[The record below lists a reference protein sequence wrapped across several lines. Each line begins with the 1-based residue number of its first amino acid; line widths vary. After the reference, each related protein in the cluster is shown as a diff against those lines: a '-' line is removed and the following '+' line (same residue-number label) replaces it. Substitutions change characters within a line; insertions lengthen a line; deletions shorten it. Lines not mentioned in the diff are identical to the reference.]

1 VAAVQTPDQIPT
13 EVQAE
18 LIRRHKATAQT
29 VGALLVLTLV
39 FALVAF
45 LGKNFFRHQNNSGL
59 DIALRITILIF
70 GLGSVV
76 LRRTRFST
84 MRLQDIAALKG
95 TSGLLVTLERTT
107 LQVALL
113 GAAIVVFGFIA
124 TLLTGN
130 QFYTYGAGLVGFVVL
145 LYCFPTRASWQLAIK
160 KFAPDYPEAPKPTS
174 LSATD

>member
-1 VAAVQTPDQIPT
+1 VAAVQTPDQIST

-29 VGALLVLTLV
+29 VGALLVLTLIL
-39 FALVAF
+39 ALMAF
-45 LGKNFFRHQNNSGL
+45 LGKSLFRHQDNSSL
-59 DIALRITILIF
+59 DITLRITILIF

-76 LRRTRFST
+76 LRRTRFSA

-95 TSGLLVTLERTT
+95 TSGLLATLERTT

-130 QFYTYGAGLVGFVVL
+130 QFYAYGAGLVGFVVL
-145 LYCFPTRASWQLAIK
+145 LYCYPTRTSWQLAIQ
-160 KFAPDYPEAPKPTS
+160 KFAADYPEATKPTG
-174 LSATD
+174 LPAID